1 MISFVIFGITA
12 GVLWVFVFG
21 DNPWPTL
28 TDQLLPDIFMLVFF
42 SAWITLITI
51 GFVIGRRLEHNP
63 QLNKS
68 HILTSSGLTLLFILL
83 IILQQFSVGNL
94 GPKSDGLVCS
104 DYCSLNGYS
113 GSGVPPQNSGDRS
126 CSCYDNS
133 GNEVLKVPLDSIT
146 PDASK

>member
-1 MISFVIFGITA
+1 MDYF
-12 GVLWVFVFG
+12 
-21 DNPWPTL
+21 DNHRFC
-28 TDQLLPDIFMLVFF
+28 DRQAV
-42 SAWITLITI
+42 
-51 GFVIGRRLEHNP
+51 EHNP

-113 GSGVPPQNSGDRS
+113 GSGMPP
-126 CSCYDNS
+126 
-133 GNEVLKVPLDSIT
+133 
-146 PDASK
+146 